1 MPDPDFH
8 FLGRELG
15 TLIALLST
23 KEAEADALRNVLE
36 GLRHGRGRSPTGEA
50 LDHLLEELEKWNI
63 ELERAEFARSRNV
76 RLKQARNVVANNE
89 HVAVPIEIPA
99 STKPP
104 TADMTIIPKHLP
116 LPPRL
121 SHG

>member
-50 LDHLLEELEKWNI
+50 IDHLLAELEKWNI
-63 ELERAEFARSRNV
+63 ELERAAFPRYESAKKVSV
-76 RLKQARNVVANNE
+76 EVQ
-89 HVAVPIEIPA
+89 
-99 STKPP
+99 TK
-104 TADMTIIPKHLP
+104 ADMTIIPKHAA

-121 SHG
+121 RHG